1 MTTPWSEPPAGPDG
15 DAIRRSVDEPAAFDA
30 VFERHFQAVH
40 AFAQR
45 RVGRDLAEEV
55 ASETFVRAFDGRA
68 RYDAAHADALPWL
81 LGIACNV
88 MRRHWRTERR
98 RLAAYAR
105 AVRHDAP
112 AAAPDVAGEALHAV
126 ARLPRRQ
133 REVLL
138 LYAWADLTYEQV
150 ARALDLPVGTVRSR
164 IARARTSLT
173 AGAKPSPS
181 FGDAKEPSRV

>member
-30 VFERHFQAVH
+30 VFERHFEAVH

-55 ASETFVRAFDGRA
+55 DRRDVRPRLRRAAA

-81 LGIACNV
+81 LGIASNV

-105 AVRHDAP
+105 AVQHDAAGRAP
-112 AAAPDVAGEALHAV
+112 PDVAGEPS
-126 ARLPRRQ
+126 ARWRRC
-133 REVLL
+133 R
-138 LYAWADLTYEQV
+138 AAS
-150 ARALDLPVGTVRSR
+150 ARSCCSTPGPT
-164 IARARTSLT
+164 
-173 AGAKPSPS
+173 
-181 FGDAKEPSRV
+181 